1 MANPLKKLFEVFR
14 ATPKTPEDIAA
25 EAEAKQLH
33 DQLETVRLEPALRL
47 CGRELPVRPR
57 LAVANLAPK
66 SGRSR
71 YNPAALGQCVSVL
84 GFKRHTVQPLS

>member
-33 DQLETVRLEPALRL
+33 DQLETVRLSQRSGSAGE
-47 CGRELPVRPR
+47 
-57 LAVANLAPK
+57 NYQ
-66 SGRSR
+66 SGRGS
-71 YNPAALGQCVSVL
+71 Q
-84 GFKRHTVQPLS
+84 